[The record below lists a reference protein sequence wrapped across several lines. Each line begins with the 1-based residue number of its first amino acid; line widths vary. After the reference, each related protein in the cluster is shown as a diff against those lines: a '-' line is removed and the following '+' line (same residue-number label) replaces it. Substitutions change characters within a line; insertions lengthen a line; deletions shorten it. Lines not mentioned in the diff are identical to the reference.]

1 VTDGSDNDSLR
12 KKKSMMIKVKR
23 KNDSYPILP
32 SMEMIDGHELK
43 YKKQLIGTFVG
54 DIYCL

>member
-1 VTDGSDNDSLR
+1 VTDSSDDDSLR
-12 KKKSMMIKVKR
+12 KKKSTMIKMKR
-23 KNDSYPILP
+23 KNDGYPILP
-32 SMEMIDGHELK
+32 SMEEIDSHELK